1 MTKVASAISMA
12 LDGYVTGPN
21 DSREHPLGEGGE
33 PLHHWLF
40 SPHQTEP
47 DAEVIGEMLAGVGAV
62 VMGRRSFDFCEGDG
76 GWGDGGWGDGG
87 PVGDVPCFVVTHRPP
102 PARVASVFTFVH
114 DGVPSAIGQARAV
127 AGEAGGDKV
136 VGMHGASTTQ
146 QALATGLLDEL
157 QIHLVPIIM
166 GGGVRLL
173 EHLGDETIELEPLRV
188 VGTPRATHLRYRGV
202 R

>member
-1 MTKVASAISMA
+1 MTKVACAISMS

-40 SPHQTEP
+40 SPYQTEP
-47 DAEVIGEMLAGVGAV
+47 DAEVIGEMMAGVGAI
-62 VMGRRSFDFCEGDG
+62 VMGRRSFDFCEGE
-76 GWGDGGWGDGG
+76 GGWGDGG

-102 PARVASVFTFVH
+102 PAHAASVFTFV
-114 DGVPSAIGQARAV
+114 DDVPGAIEQAKAV
-127 AGEAGGDKV
+127 AGDKV
-136 VGMHGASTTQ
+136 VGMHGATTTQ
-146 QALATGLLDEL
+146 QALAAGLLDEL
-157 QIHLVPIIM
+157 QLHLIPILL

-188 VGTPRATHLRYRGV
+188 VGTPRATHLRYRVV

>member
-1 MTKVASAISMA
+1 MTKVVCGMSMS

-40 SPHQTEP
+40 SPYQTEP

-62 VMGRRSFDFCEGDG
+62 VMGRRSFDFCEGE
-76 GWGDGGWGDGG
+76 GGWGDGG
-87 PVGDVPCFVVTHRPP
+87 PAGDVPCFVVTHRPP
-102 PARVASVFTFVH
+102 PAHAASVFTFV
-114 DGVPSAIGQARAV
+114 DDVPSAIEQAKA
-127 AGEAGGDKV
+127 AAGDKV
-136 VGMHGASTTQ
+136 VGMHGATTTQ
-146 QALATGLLDEL
+146 QALAAGLLDEL
-157 QIHLVPIIM
+157 QIHLIPILL

-188 VGTPRATHLRYRGV
+188 VGTPRATHLRYRV
-202 R
+202 LR